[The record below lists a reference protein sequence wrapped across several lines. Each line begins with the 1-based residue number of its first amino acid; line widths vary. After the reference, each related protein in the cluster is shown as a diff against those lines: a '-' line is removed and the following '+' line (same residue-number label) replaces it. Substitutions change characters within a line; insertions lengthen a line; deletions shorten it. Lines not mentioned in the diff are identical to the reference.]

1 MDKDVLELA
10 PSVSA
15 VRAWGPSHRA
25 ALAAET
31 PAAFSVRSATV
42 TAASALRQASS
53 ASYMTLAMPQGC
65 RHWAGVRPTGPRW
78 RISAQWNMAVCP
90 FTARTTSRT
99 VTCFA
104 GRASR

>member
-1 MDKDVLELA
+1 MDLSINPA
-10 PSVSA
+10 
-15 VRAWGPSHRA
+15 RTWGPSQRA
-25 ALAAET
+25 ARSAET

-42 TAASALRQASS
+42 TAARALRQASS

-99 VTCFA
+99 EICSA
-104 GRASR
+104 PRASR